1 MAEYWDRIE
10 SPFCDL
16 TVVVDYNGVV
26 LEIRFANDQTFS
38 APAGSAHDPS
48 RCAHAIVQLE
58 EYLAGDRRTFDLMID
73 PRGTDFQR
81 RVWAMVGQI
90 PYGTTST
97 YGAVASRLGDPKT
110 VRAVGG
116 ANGANPIPI
125 VIPCHR
131 VVGADGS
138 LVGYGGGLPLKTALL
153 GLEGARLPG
162 DAQRRFDF

>member
-16 TVVVDYNGVV
+16 TVVVDHNGVV
-26 LEIRFANDQTFS
+26 LEIRFADDQTPS
-38 APAGSAHDPS
+38 APAGSVHDPS

-58 EYLAGDRRTFDLMID
+58 EYLAGNRRTFDLMID

-81 RVWAMVGQI
+81 KVWAVVGQI

-153 GLEGARLPG
+153 ELEGARLPG